1 MNLGRNIEQ
10 KYTEFESNF
19 PLFFLCSHFWKTNM
33 VDLYSLWNI
42 ENTNIAVHCLQSR
55 VKVMGNKG
63 EDTGK
68 MGVKSM
74 EKKTFFLKKT

>member
-68 MGVKSM
+68 IDVTSK
-74 EKKTFFLKKT
+74 EKNIFSQKT